1 MRPGVA
7 HTGAWECEPA
17 VQGDQPTAEG
27 RDRSPGA
34 AQCTAQ
40 RSFTLQPRRSG
51 MSLESEGSS
60 ENGGRIITSKSSEI
74 TKNDTVLSAKAR
86 RHCLIL
92 PVVVGCRPYSSRFT
106 GKDAGCRQVKE
117 LGQGRPAQRWLGD
130 RSHLPLTP
138 PRHSPQ
144 IWALPLHRHSSP
156 RDPAEVKVSCSL
168 GEPVGSGT
176 PKSPRL
182 ILSQPG

>member
-106 GKDAGCRQVKE
+106 GKDAGCRQVEE
-117 LGQGRPAQRWLGD
+117 LCQGRPAQRWLGD
-130 RSHLPLTP
+130 RSHLPLSLPPDTP
-138 PRHSPQ
+138 
-144 IWALPLHRHSSP
+144 HR
-156 RDPAEVKVSCSL
+156 
-168 GEPVGSGT
+168 SGLCRST
-176 PKSPRL
+176 DT
-182 ILSQPG
+182 QAPGTQRR